1 MARTR
6 TPRSIP
12 KFIAVPGQSKI
23 YAEGKHDYDYL
34 TVLVENGVILQYVK
48 GTQLRSTEVKLRI
61 EAIKQDLVNDAIE
74 CVIWIVDGGDDHIKA
89 PTFIKFYKE
98 WLSKKDNDWK
108 KLHVL
113 INAPCLEYWFLLHR
127 TDPPLNIKE
136 GDPIC
141 FENANALLDS
151 PEFKKHCQEGK
162 GANLVRTIAG
172 SVIERKQAMKRAKN
186 LRDQLIDLKDKK
198 LLNIARAEMY
208 QVFELIAVEPE
219 SYPSFKSTPPTQ

>member
-1 MARTR
+1 MARAR
-6 TPRSIP
+6 TPTSIP
-12 KFIAVPGQSKI
+12 KSDSIPGQPKI
-23 YAEGKHDYDYL
+23 YAEGSHEYSYL
-34 TVLVENGVILQYVK
+34 TALADRRVILPYAK
-48 GTQLRSTEVKLRI
+48 GAPLQAT
-61 EAIKQDLVNDAIE
+61 AIKSRINAIERDIDNDAIE

-127 TDPPLNIKE
+127 TDPPLNVKE

-208 QVFELIAVEPE
+208 QVFELIAVEPQ